1 MVRQMKKSP
10 DFYWTQL
17 AQIRLIRSSD
27 ETEFDLRQF
36 SSHIDW
42 TNLFGNCNPVQIE
55 VGCGKGRFL
64 TESCKR
70 NPDTNFIGI
79 ENSWKYVLR
88 TKERLKKHGQTNAC
102 ISYVDAP
109 YFVHHY
115 VADHSV
121 EAYHVYFPDPWW
133 KKRHRSRIVMNERFL
148 LDIQRVLVDG
158 GQLNFWTDVAEYFE
172 ATIAL
177 IRQVTQLVGP
187 YEVAESVPQHDLDYR
202 THFERRMRL
211 QGEPVYRSSFEKVAT
226 V

>member
-10 DFYWTQL
+10 DLYWTQL
-17 AQIRLIRSSD
+17 AQIRLIRLSD

-36 SSHIDW
+36 TSYIDW

-64 TESCKR
+64 TESCNR

-88 TKERLKKHGQTNAC
+88 TKERLKKHNQNNAC

-109 YFVHHY
+109 YFVRHY

-121 EAYHVYFPDPWW
+121 EAYHVYFPDPWP
-133 KKRHRSRIVMNERFL
+133 KDKHQKRRIFNDPIWIPEIIRTLQPGLGCLF
-148 LDIQRVLVDG
+148 
-158 GQLNFWTDVAEYFE
+158 FATDFAEYF
-172 ATIAL
+172 AL
-177 IRQVTQLVGP
+177 IEQRLANWPQLIYQP
-187 YEVAESVPQHDLDYR
+187 EISEDPNYIQ
-202 THFERRMRL
+202 T
-211 QGEPVYRSSFEKVAT
+211 SFEIKYRDQGRSIHRAVYKLT

>member
-121 EAYHVYFPDPWW
+121 EAYHVYFPDPWP
-133 KKRHRSRIVMNERFL
+133 KDKHQKRRIFNDPIWIPEIIRTLQPGLGCLF
-148 LDIQRVLVDG
+148 
-158 GQLNFWTDVAEYFE
+158 FSTDFAEYF
-172 ATIAL
+172 TL
-177 IRQVTQLVGP
+177 IEQRLADWPQLLYQP
-187 YEVAESVPQHDLDYR
+187 EMSEDPNYIQ
-202 THFERRMRL
+202 T
-211 QGEPVYRSSFEKVAT
+211 SFEIKYRNQGRPIHRAVYKLT